1 MGTADMEQ
9 LTWEQLTWEQLTRP
23 FWTLYPIII
32 YNPCQEMASSAVVN
46 VAASVDDPQPPVDG
60 QAGAMPGSAVERE
73 ICVICHDELNVH
85 DTDNLM
91 VLWCG
96 HKFHSSCV
104 LEWRNVARRTE
115 RHCPFRCETSQHVPE
130 PLLALIH

>member
-1 MGTADMEQ
+1 MGTTDMGTADK
-9 LTWEQLTWEQLTRP
+9 
-23 FWTLYPIII
+23 PILDPMS

-73 ICVICHDELNVH
+73 ICVICHDELNVR

>member
-1 MGTADMEQ
+1 
-9 LTWEQLTWEQLTRP
+9 
-23 FWTLYPIII
+23 
-32 YNPCQEMASSAVVN
+32 MASSAVVN

-60 QAGAMPGSAVERE
+60 QAGAMMPGSAVERE
-73 ICVICHDELNVH
+73 ICVICHDELNVR